1 MFKFLK
7 AKNAKDWKTTLMSV
21 VGGVVMLA
29 GILWPEKINPET
41 QEVIKSSFNE
51 IIIGVGALIPIIVG
65 IFGSK
70 DGDKA

>member
-7 AKNAKDWKTTLMSV
+7 AKNAKDWKTTLMSA
-21 VGGVVMLA
+21 VGAVVMLA
-29 GILWPEKINPET
+29 GILWPEKVNAET